1 MAHTGSYAM
10 TIRSQSLGS
19 LTLATTVNSPV
30 VSATDTQ
37 HFVLLRWYLA
47 MMMMMMMMMTATYT
61 CSTDILQS
69 VFNVNVL
76 AYIMAVGPP
85 F

>member
-37 HFVLLRWYLA
+37 HFVLLRCVFGDDDDDDDDDDSNLYLQ
-47 MMMMMMMMMTATYT
+47 Y
-61 CSTDILQS
+61 
-69 VFNVNVL
+69 
-76 AYIMAVGPP
+76 
-85 F
+85 